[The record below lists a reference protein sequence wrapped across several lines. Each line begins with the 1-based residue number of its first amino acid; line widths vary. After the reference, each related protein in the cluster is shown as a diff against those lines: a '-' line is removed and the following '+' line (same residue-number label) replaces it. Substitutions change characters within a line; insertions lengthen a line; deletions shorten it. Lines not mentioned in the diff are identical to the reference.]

1 MKQQD
6 YLNLKRKIE
15 KNFTKEQANVLLD
28 IVNRISKQDKLIEAN
43 HTLIAANRNI
53 TALCEKNTD
62 LKFSIL
68 AYRIKTAGV
77 DIDISDFEVPEEEA
91 KKEDE

>member
-28 IVNRISKQDKLIEAN
+28 IVNRIRLQDKITEC
-43 HTLIAANRNI
+43 NRNI
-53 TALCEKNTD
+53 TDLGKRNLD
-62 LKFSIL
+62 LKVSIL
-68 AYRIKTAGV
+68 AHRIKRAGL
-77 DIDISDFEVPEEEA
+77 DIDISAFELPEEENT
-91 KKEDE
+91 EEEE

>member
-6 YLNLKRKIE
+6 YFNLKRKIE

-43 HTLIAANRNI
+43 HTLIAANRKI
-53 TALCEKNTD
+53 AALNKKNTD
-62 LKFSIL
+62 LTFSIL
-68 AYRIKTAGV
+68 AYRLKTAGV
-77 DIDISDFEVPEEEA
+77 GIDISDFELPEENTE
-91 KKEDE
+91 EEE

>member
-15 KNFTKEQANVLLD
+15 KNFTKEQSNILID
-28 IVNRISKQDKLIEAN
+28 IVNRISKQDKLIAAN

-68 AYRIKTAGV
+68 AYRLKTAGV
-77 DIDISDFEVPEEEA
+77 DIDISDFELPEENTTE
-91 KKEDE
+91 EE

>member
-1 MKQQD
+1 MKQQE

-15 KNFTKEQANVLLD
+15 NNFTKVQANVLLD
-28 IVNRISKQDKLIEAN
+28 IVNRISRQDKLIAAN

-68 AYRIKTAGV
+68 AHRLKTAGV
-77 DIDISDFEVPEEEA
+77 DIDISDFELPEENT
-91 KKEDE
+91 KEDE